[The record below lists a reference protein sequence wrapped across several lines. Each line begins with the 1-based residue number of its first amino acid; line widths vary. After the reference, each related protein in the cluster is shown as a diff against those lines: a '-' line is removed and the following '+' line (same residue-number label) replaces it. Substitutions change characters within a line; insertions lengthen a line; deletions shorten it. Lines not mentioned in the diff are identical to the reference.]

1 MRLLLDVHTFIWWV
15 TDSPLLS
22 RRAHQAIVEPAN
34 DILIGI
40 GCVWELVIKRSLGK
54 LHFPFDLEAVIQDH
68 DFDVLHVTF
77 AHLRALDGLP
87 QLHRDPFD
95 RLLIAQSL
103 AESLPIVAND
113 RAFAAYGA
121 ALVW

>member
-1 MRLLLDVHTFIWWV
+1 MKLLLDVHTFIWWV

-22 RRAHQAIVEPAN
+22 RRAHQAIHEPAN

-40 GCVWELVIKRSLGK
+40 GCVWELVIKRAIGK

-68 DFDVLHVTF
+68 DFGVLQIAF
-77 AHLRALDGLP
+77 DHLHALDTLP

-95 RLLIAQSL
+95 RLLLAQSQ
-103 AESLPIVAND
+103 AEGLPIISGD
-113 RAFAAYGA
+113 RKLAAYGA
-121 ALVW
+121 ALIW